1 MRQAKMNRKTQETE
15 ITIALTLEGE
25 GKSTVNTGIG
35 FLDHML
41 TLLARHGRMNLE
53 ISAVGDLQ
61 VDGHHTTEDIGIVLG
76 QVIARALGDKRGI
89 RRYGSATVP
98 MDEALVSSN
107 VDLSGRPYLVFNA
120 EFGGRMT
127 GDFETQLTEEFFRAV
142 AFNAGMTLH
151 LNCLYGQNDHHKIE
165 GIFKAFARSLAEAVS
180 IDPTRSEDIL
190 STKGVL

>member
-25 GKSTVNTGIG
+25 GKSTINTGIG

-41 TLLARHGRMNLE
+41 TLLARHGRMDME
-53 ISAVGDLQ
+53 INANGDLQ

-89 RRYGSATVP
+89 RRYGFATVP
-98 MDEALVSSN
+98 MDEALVSST

-120 EFGGRMT
+120 TFGSLMT

-165 GIFKAFARSLAEAVS
+165 GLFKAFARSLAEAVS

>member
-1 MRQAKMNRKTQETE
+1 MRQTKMSRKTQETE
-15 ITIALTLEGE
+15 ITVDLTLEGT
-25 GKSTVNTGIG
+25 GSANVSTGIG

-41 TLLARHGRMNLE
+41 TLLARHAHLDLE
-53 ISAVGDLQ
+53 ITAAGDLQ

-89 RRYGSATVP
+89 RRYGYSVVP
-98 MDEALVSSN
+98 MDEALLSSAI
-107 VDLSGRPYLVFNA
+107 DLSGRPFLVFNA
-120 EFGGRMT
+120 AFSSGQT

-151 LNCLYGQNDHHKIE
+151 LTCHYGQNDHHKIE
-165 GIFKAFARSLAEAVS
+165 GLFKAFARSLADAVA
-180 IDPTRSEDIL
+180 IDPARSGEVL